1 MGSLKTKVCIVGSP
15 LPIGIFYF
23 LFSSSKKQLKIP
35 TAKVRA
41 TFIHYAEKKSTFK
54 KPPDLTNKLIMLLHK
69 TNEHFGDHDTEF
81 EEATLCS
88 TKIFEGSPVLL

>member
-23 LFSSSKKQLKIP
+23 LFSSAKKQLKIP

-41 TFIHYAEKKSTFK
+41 THPYAEKN
-54 KPPDLTNKLIMLLHK
+54 PPSKNLQI
-69 TNEHFGDHDTEF
+69 
-81 EEATLCS
+81 
-88 TKIFEGSPVLL
+88 